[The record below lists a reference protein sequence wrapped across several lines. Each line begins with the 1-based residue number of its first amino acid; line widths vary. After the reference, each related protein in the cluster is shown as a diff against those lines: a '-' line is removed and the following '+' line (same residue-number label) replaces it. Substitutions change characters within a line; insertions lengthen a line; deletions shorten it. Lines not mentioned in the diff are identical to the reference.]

1 MELIPEREGGEA
13 LGAHAWAF
21 SAVPFTEVQ
30 VCSFILYKDV
40 FLFVEGCE
48 LQKFQ
53 HWLLEGLVA
62 TLTERNMDGNLVSSI
77 SFIYCNMQ
85 DNLQKWVEKTTLR

>member
-1 MELIPEREGGEA
+1 M
-13 LGAHAWAF
+13 
-21 SAVPFTEVQ
+21 
-30 VCSFILYKDV
+30 
-40 FLFVEGCE
+40 EGCE